1 MLSSQIVKKA
11 HKMTKE
17 IKNQYPEVDYRTQ
30 FGLCLSYLLNMG
42 GNVMVEL
49 KGTEKQV
56 KWANDIRNMLLEIK
70 AVLDTVDPSK
80 FSEHS
85 MYGEWYEVARQ
96 GLERYINEN
105 EAKVIIDK
113 FAKLRQYMID
123 NLKKEDKEPKKVQY
137 IAAIFL

>member
-1 MLSSQIVKKA
+1 
-11 HKMTKE
+11 MTKE

-42 GNVMVEL
+42 GNIMVEL

-80 FSEHS
+80 FSEYS

-96 GLERYINEN
+96 GLERYIKEE

-123 NLKKEDKEPKKVQY
+123 NLKKEDKDAKRVQY

>member
-56 KWANDIRNMLLEIK
+56 KWANDIL
-70 AVLDTVDPSK
+70 
-80 FSEHS
+80 
-85 MYGEWYEVARQ
+85 
-96 GLERYINEN
+96 
-105 EAKVIIDK
+105 
-113 FAKLRQYMID
+113 
-123 NLKKEDKEPKKVQY
+123 
-137 IAAIFL
+137 